1 MISLVGSRFRVKYD
15 FDNNKYRVFT
25 RNHSGQ
31 KEVTESLS
39 AEDKEELL
47 DDLIYDITELVAKE
61 S

>member
-1 MISLVGSRFRVKYD
+1 MISLVGSRFRVEYD

-31 KEVTESLS
+31 KEVTKSLS

-47 DDLIYDITELVAKE
+47 DDLIYAIAELVARE

>member
-1 MISLVGSRFRVKYD
+1 MI

-47 DDLIYDITELVAKE
+47 DDLIYAITELVAKE